1 MTDHAVCNP
10 ASDPVIYPYLMH
22 AASSCGELLMIGE
35 VTLLL
40 DRLTINGDAS
50 VTDLEV
56 TLALGAVGGGMT
68 VKGCPA
74 AITVSGFTGS
84 GNSTT
89 ACRNS
94 STGVL

>member
-10 ASDPVIYPYLMH
+10 ASDPVIYPNLMH

-56 TLALGAVGGGMT
+56 TLDLGAVGG
-68 VKGCPA
+68 VQL
-74 AITVSGFTGS
+74 VSCDSDLRGQRAPLRARRPVSKTR
-84 GNSTT
+84 
-89 ACRNS
+89 C
-94 STGVL
+94 L